1 MAQKIIGEDGK
12 VHNYKSKKPF
22 YKKWWFI
29 ALIVTALIIV
39 TIVKFGGQVIAI
51 YLLMFLLL
59 AMIIQG
65 IRTLFFI
72 LQKDDKNIQ
81 KNAKIFAVIFG
92 FALFLV
98 YSIIATTPEKDKVV
112 NNKTEV
118 KKVETKKEEVKKE
131 EPKAE
136 AKATEVDKSITT
148 KEQKRLVTFLENADN
163 RYYDNFKEILTA
175 FDTQD
180 FDKTKRLLNRY
191 EEKLSGIYDDVLN
204 YECKPTGNPNFDK
217 ECGEL
222 SQSASEEYTLK
233 NNVIIEL
240 RQFFKDPNQMTLE
253 NVRTQFK
260 YVLEKSEEL
269 RDKYAIFKNKNF

>member
-1 MAQKIIGEDGK
+1 MAQKIIGEDGEIYA
-12 VHNYKSKKPF
+12 YKNKKPF

-39 TIVKFGGQVIAI
+39 MIVKFGGQVIAI

-65 IRTLFFI
+65 IRTLFVI

-112 NNKTEV
+112 NNKMEV
-118 KKVETKKEEVKKE
+118 KKVETKKEE
-131 EPKAE
+131 PKVE
-136 AKATEVDKSITT
+136 TKTTTSKVDKSITT
-148 KEQKRLVTFLENADN
+148 KEQKRLVMFLENSDN
-163 RYYDNFKEILTA
+163 RYFDNFKEILTA
-175 FDTQD
+175 FDNQD
-180 FDKTKRLLNRY
+180 FDKTKTLLNRY
-191 EEKLSGIYDDVLN
+191 KGKLKEIYNNVLD
-204 YECKPTGNPNFDK
+204 YECKPTGNPIFDK

-222 SQSASEEYTLK
+222 SQAASEDYTFK
-233 NNVIIEL
+233 NNTINEIEY
-240 RQFFKDPNQMTLE
+240 FFNNPSEATLE
-253 NVRTQFK
+253 NVRTEFR
-260 YVLEKSEEL
+260 YVLEKSNEL

>member
-1 MAQKIIGEDGK
+1 MAQKIIGEDGEIYA
-12 VHNYKSKKPF
+12 YKNKKPF

-65 IRTLFFI
+65 IRTLFVI

-98 YSIIATTPEKDKVV
+98 YSIIATTPEKDKVA

-118 KKVETKKEEVKKE
+118 KKVETKKEE
-131 EPKAE
+131 PKVE
-136 AKATEVDKSITT
+136 TKTTTTEVEADPY
-148 KEQKRLVTFLENADN
+148 KEIEANIKRKFPKTRKIVATDVGVILEIQAKGGFAKNMMVKEMFRDARKYINEINKQYKKKHLKYESMALQFFYPMSDGETSGNMKILQLDVDN
-163 RYYDNFKEILTA
+163 DMIEVGFVMPTIAEEVKQNFK
-175 FDTQD
+175 
-180 FDKTKRLLNRY
+180 
-191 EEKLSGIYDDVLN
+191 
-204 YECKPTGNPNFDK
+204 
-217 ECGEL
+217 
-222 SQSASEEYTLK
+222 
-233 NNVIIEL
+233 
-240 RQFFKDPNQMTLE
+240 
-253 NVRTQFK
+253 
-260 YVLEKSEEL
+260 
-269 RDKYAIFKNKNF
+269 